1 MSWLQGDN
9 VSLSAQFYEYSGGP
23 GAVLTSVTVTITK
36 IGDTSPTLGPVSAG
50 ISNPANGLYTYVW
63 TTSLDTDAADYTVV
77 WDGTDGDLEAVQASE
92 VITVTDAVTGT
103 WASTAD
109 VQDITGVT
117 VTDAQLR
124 RAQYVIDIVS
134 GRTYE
139 IRPLLVQE
147 NRTRDLR
154 WLKQAVAYQ
163 AAWMISQP
171 DMFTRMNVTSVNQDT
186 SQAQMGAS
194 ALTLA
199 PLARRAL
206 NRVSWK
212 GTRSL
217 QVQRRPQADG
227 LGVLPAGSPVYD
239 YDWEEPLWRP
249 L

>member
-1 MSWLQGDN
+1 MSYLQGDN
-9 VSLSAQFYEYSGGP
+9 VSLSAQFYEYAGGP
-23 GAVLTSVTVTITK
+23 GAILTDVTVTITK
-36 IGDTSPTLGPVSAG
+36 VGDSVPTLGPVSDG
-50 ISNPANGLYTYVW
+50 IGNPANGLYTYVW
-63 TTSLDTDAADYTVV
+63 TTSLDTDAGDYTVV
-77 WDGTDGDLEAVQASE
+77 WDGTDGDDEPVQASE
-92 VITVTDAVTGT
+92 VVTIAEAVTGT
-103 WASTAD
+103 WASIED
-109 VQDITGVT
+109 VSDITGVT
-117 VTDAQLR
+117 VTSAQLR
-124 RAQYVIDIVS
+124 RAQYVIDIIS

-139 IRPLLVQE
+139 IRGLLVQE
-147 NRTRDLR
+147 DRTRDLR

-206 NRVSWK
+206 NRVSWR

-217 QVQRRPQADG
+217 QVQRRRQTEG